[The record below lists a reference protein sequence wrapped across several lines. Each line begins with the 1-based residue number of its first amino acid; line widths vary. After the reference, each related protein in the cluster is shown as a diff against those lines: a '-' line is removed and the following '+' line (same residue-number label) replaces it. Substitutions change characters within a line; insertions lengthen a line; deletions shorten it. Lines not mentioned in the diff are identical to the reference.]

1 MLNTATT
8 SSRRKLWTYHG
19 GIHVPD
25 KKEATRECAIEP
37 AIIPSR
43 LVLPLKQH
51 VGSAAK
57 PVVCV
62 GDHVLKG
69 QLIAESSAV
78 ISAALHAPTSGT
90 VTEIGEARIL
100 HPSSL
105 EAPCITIE
113 PDGKDEWVE
122 SIGVT
127 HNPDELTLDSLAE
140 IIGNAGIVGMG
151 GGTFPSRVKA
161 SAKNIHTLIINGA
174 ECEPYITC
182 DDRIMRERAEKIIG
196 SAAIIKRILGA
207 SECLIGVE
215 DNKPEAI
222 SELQRVVSESGTH
235 GIEVISIPTLYP
247 SGGEKQLVQILTGRE
262 VPSGGNPTQ
271 MGLVCFNVAT
281 AAAIYDAITESSPM
295 ISRVVTIT
303 GEGVERPCNI
313 EALLGTPV
321 GELIAH
327 AGGYT
332 DAAAK
337 LIIGGPMMGFTVDTD
352 QLPLTKGDNC
362 LLVVSETEIPTPEPA
377 SACIRCGECASVCPT
392 SLLPQQLY
400 WHSRARDL
408 EKAKEYNLSDC
419 IECGCCSH
427 VCPAKIPL
435 VQYFRST
442 KTSTM
447 ESDVAAEKME
457 RARIR
462 NEARSARLE
471 KIDAEKREKS
481 RLKKEAMQKKK
492 AAAAAKAA
500 AEGGEDDASKAAIEA
515 ATKRAEEKKSTQA
528 SEGIKPRNTENLTEE
543 QQKQIDQAESN
554 RRVVETAEPS
564 SAPEE
569 K

>member
-1 MLNTATT
+1 MPDTATT
-8 SSRRKLWTYHG
+8 STHRLRTFHG

-25 KKEATRECAIEP
+25 KKESTRDKAIEP

-222 SELQRVVSESGTH
+222 SELQRVVSESGER

-247 SGGEKQLVQILTGRE
+247 SGGEKQLIQILTGKE

-271 MGLVCFNVAT
+271 IGMVCFNVAT
-281 AAAIYDAITESSPM
+281 AAAIYDAITESTPM
-295 ISRVVTIT
+295 ISRVITIT
-303 GEGVERPCNI
+303 GDGIERPCNI
-313 EALLGTPV
+313 EALLGTPYN
-321 GELIAH
+321 ELIAQ

-332 DAAAK
+332 NSAAK

-362 LLVVSETEIPTPEPA
+362 LLVVSEKEIPTPEPA
-377 SACIRCGECASVCPT
+377 RACIRCSECANVCPT

-400 WHSRARDL
+400 WHSRAREL
-408 EKAKEYNLSDC
+408 EKAKEYNLFDC

-427 VCPAKIPL
+427 VCPSQIPL
-435 VQYFRST
+435 VQYYRST
-442 KTSTM
+442 KTSVM
-447 ESDVAAEKME
+447 ASDAEAAKTE
-457 RARIR
+457 RARLR
-462 NEARSARLE
+462 NEARTARLE
-471 KIDAEKREKS
+471 KIEAEKREKA
-481 RLKKEAMQKKK
+481 RQKKEAMAKKK

-500 AEGGEDDASKAAIEA
+500 AEGSDDDSGKAVIEA
-515 ATKRAEEKKSTQA
+515 AARRAEAQKSAQTA
-528 SEGIKPRNTENLTEE
+528 EGIKPRNTENLTKE

-554 RRVVETAEPS
+554 RSPVDAADPT
-564 SAPEE
+564 SATEE